1 MLLREGL
8 RMVLI
13 EEHKRDIKNFI
24 SNYKVLISIAFYH
37 EEWVTT
43 SLKFTIL
50 GVKDPLVF
58 LC

>member
-1 MLLREGL
+1 
-8 RMVLI
+8 MVLI